1 MNRFHDNRFSTFPRV
16 SRDEPSRSTR
26 QVVHGPFTR
35 KPAWR
40 TVLEDCAMLAV
51 AGAFFAG
58 LAFAPAIWS
67 ALLGS

>member
-1 MNRFHDNRFSTFPRV
+1 MNRFHDDRFGTFART

-26 QVVHGPFTR
+26 CVIEGPFER

-40 TVLEDCAMLAV
+40 AAVEDCVLLAMAV
-51 AGAFFAG
+51 AFFAG